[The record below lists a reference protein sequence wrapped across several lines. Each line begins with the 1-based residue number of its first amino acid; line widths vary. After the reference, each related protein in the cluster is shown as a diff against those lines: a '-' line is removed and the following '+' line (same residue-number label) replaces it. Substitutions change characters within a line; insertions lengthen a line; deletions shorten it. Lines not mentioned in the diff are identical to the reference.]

1 MPRRERDT
9 CGETPE
15 AKDETQ
21 EQKKKEDYHPKKEER
36 RTHKSRALLSLHE
49 GLLAAES

>member
-15 AKDETQ
+15 AKEEAE
-21 EQKKKEDYHPKKEER
+21 EQKKKEDYHPK
-36 RTHKSRALLSLHE
+36 
-49 GLLAAES
+49 

>member
-1 MPRRERDT
+1 MPHRERDT

-21 EQKKKEDYHPKKEER
+21 EQKKKEDYHPKKR
-36 RTHKSRALLSLHE
+36 RKTTHKFGALLSLHE